1 MWEIFDK
8 LTGLAGS
15 LVLAGLGL
23 RFMAKASW
31 KKVGIVLSGIG
42 LFWLGGEMIKLGVA
56 APRPCWNPATP
67 SLVSC
72 PESFSF
78 PSGHAL
84 AAAMAATVVVLVTRS
99 GSCQS
104 SPPANTPKGSLRGG
118 PPTTATPL
126 AINRFM
132 ILVLGVAWVILVA
145 MTRLLA
151 GIHTWVDVLGG
162 VVLGAAFGWL
172 TWRWYWQ

>member
-1 MWEIFDK
+1 MWQIFDK

-31 KKVGIVLSGIG
+31 KKIAVALAAMG

-56 APRPCWNPATP
+56 APRPCWNPAAAASVP
-67 SLVSC
+67 C

-84 AAAMAATVVVLVTRS
+84 AAALAAVIVGLAVKNREVRGAWVV
-99 GSCQS
+99 G
-104 SPPANTPKGSLRGG
+104 A
-118 PPTTATPL
+118 
-126 AINRFM
+126 
-132 ILVLGVAWVILVA
+132 AWVILVA
-145 MTRLLA
+145 ATRLVA
-151 GIHTWVDVLGG
+151 GVHTWIDVLGG
-162 VVLGAAFGWL
+162 VVLGSAFGFLVWKG
-172 TWRWYWQ
+172 YYK

>member
-15 LVLAGLGL
+15 LVLAGVAL
-23 RFMAKASW
+23 RFMAGASW
-31 KKVGIVLSGIG
+31 KKVGIVLAAMG

-56 APRPCWNPATP
+56 APRPCWSPATP
-67 SLVSC
+67 SLISC

-84 AAAMAATVVVLVTRS
+84 AAAMAAVVI
-99 GSCQS
+99 G
-104 SPPANTPKGSLRGG
+104 
-118 PPTTATPL
+118 L
-126 AINRFM
+126 AVRKRAVGI
-132 ILVLGVAWVILVA
+132 LGVVWVILTA
-145 MTRLLA
+145 TTRLLA
-151 GIHTWVDVLGG
+151 GVHTWVDVLGG

-172 TWRWYWQ
+172 AWRGYYK

>member
-8 LTGLAGS
+8 LTGLGGS

-31 KKVGIVLSGIG
+31 KKVGIVLTAMG

-56 APRPCWNPATP
+56 APRPCWNPASP
-67 SLVSC
+67 AAVAC

-84 AAAMAATVVVLVTRS
+84 AAALAATVV
-99 GSCQS
+99 G
-104 SPPANTPKGSLRGG
+104 
-118 PPTTATPL
+118 L
-126 AINRFM
+126 AVRKRKAGAAGA
-132 ILVLGVAWVILVA
+132 VWVILVA
-145 MTRLLA
+145 ATRLVT
-151 GIHTWVDVLGG
+151 GIHSWVDVLGG
-162 VVLGAAFGWL
+162 AVLGTVFGWL
-172 TWRWYWQ
+172 AWRWYYK

>member
-1 MWEIFDK
+1 MWQILDK

-15 LVLAGLGL
+15 LVLVGLGL
-23 RFMAKASW
+23 RFAAKASW
-31 KKVGIVLSGIG
+31 KKVGIVLTAMG

-84 AAAMAATVVVLVTRS
+84 AAAMTAVVV
-99 GSCQS
+99 G
-104 SPPANTPKGSLRGG
+104 
-118 PPTTATPL
+118 L
-126 AINRFM
+126 AVRKRA
-132 ILVLGVAWVILVA
+132 VGAAGAVWVIFVA
-145 MTRLLA
+145 MTRLLI
-151 GIHTWVDVLGG
+151 GIHTWIDVLGG

-172 TWRWYWQ
+172 AWRGYYK